1 MLRAG
6 FDRKENK
13 YVANII
19 NNSPVAGGE
28 VRSGN
33 AVSGIKGYYIDVQF
47 STDLT
52 TDPGGFKELYSIG
65 LNYSV
70 SSR

>member
-1 MLRAG
+1 LLRAG

-19 NNSPVAGGE
+19 NNSTVAEGE

-33 AVSGIKGYYIDVQF
+33 VVSGIKGYYIDVQF

-70 SSR
+70 SSQ